1 MSNGKTKKLNLELIC
16 KSSVLYLEKNCEPD
30 SLNYIIPSKFAQ
42 KPT

>member
-1 MSNGKTKKLNLELIC
+1 MSDGKTTELNLELIC

-30 SLNYIIPSKFAQ
+30 SVSYIIPSKFAQ